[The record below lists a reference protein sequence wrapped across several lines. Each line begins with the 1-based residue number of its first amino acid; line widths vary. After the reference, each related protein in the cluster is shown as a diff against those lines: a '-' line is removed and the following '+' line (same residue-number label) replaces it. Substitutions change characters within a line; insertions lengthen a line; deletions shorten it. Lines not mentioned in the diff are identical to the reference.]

1 MIRMI
6 ALRLF
11 WAVPTLLAVIT
22 VTFFLMRAAPG
33 GPFDTEQQMSPVI
46 EAQMRVRYGLDQ
58 PLGTQYTRFLGGV
71 LQGDFG
77 PSYKYKDMS
86 VRELI
91 LDGLPVS
98 ATIGSLAM
106 LLALLLGIPLG
117 MVAGLNHNKRLD
129 TLVMGISMLGIT
141 VPPFVM
147 APLLALFF
155 GIMLHWLPVGGWND
169 GALPNLVLP
178 VLALA
183 LPQLAAI
190 ARLTRGSLLDVLR
203 QNYIRTARA
212 KGLPWRTILS
222 RHALKPTLMPVISY
236 LGPAAAGLLTGS
248 VVIEVVFGLPGIGRY
263 FVNASLNRDYTL
275 VLGVVIVYAALLILF
290 NLLVDIAYGWLDPRV
305 RARGGR

>member
-1 MIRMI
+1 MMYMV
-6 ALRLF
+6 LMRLLM
-11 WAVPTLLAVIT
+11 AIPTLLAVIT

-33 GPFDTEQQMSPVI
+33 GPFDSEQQLSPLI
-46 EAQMRVRYGLDQ
+46 EAQMRERYGLDQ
-58 PLGTQYTRFLGGV
+58 PLLTQYTRFIGGV
-71 LQGDFG
+71 VQGNFG
-77 PSYKYKDMS
+77 PSYKYKDFS

-98 ATIGSLAM
+98 TILGSLAL
-106 LLALLLGIPLG
+106 LLALLFGVPLG
-117 MVAGLNHNKRLD
+117 MIAGLNQNKPLD
-129 TLVMGISMLGIT
+129 SVVMSVSMLGIT

-147 APLLALFF
+147 APLLALLF

-169 GALPNLVLP
+169 GHWPNLVLP
-178 VLALA
+178 VISLA

-190 ARLTRGSLLDVLR
+190 ARLTRGSMLEVLR

-212 KGLPWRTILS
+212 KGLPWRIILA

-275 VLGVVIVYAALLILF
+275 VLGVVITYAALLILF
-290 NLLVDIAYGWLDPRV
+290 NLLVDLAYGWLDPRV
-305 RARGGR
+305 RGQR

>member
-1 MIRMI
+1 MMRMI

-22 VTFFLMRAAPG
+22 VTFFLMRVAPG

-46 EAQMRVRYGLDQ
+46 EAQMRERYGLDQ
-58 PLGTQYTRFLGGV
+58 PLMTQYARFLGGV
-71 LQGDFG
+71 LHGDFG
-77 PSYKYKDMS
+77 PSYKYKDLS

-98 ATIGSLAM
+98 ATIGSLAL
-106 LLALLLGIPLG
+106 LLAIIFGVPLG
-117 MVAGLNHNKRLD
+117 MVAGLNQNKPLD
-129 TLVMGISMLGIT
+129 SLVMTLSMFGLT
-141 VPPFVM
+141 VPSFVM
-147 APLLALFF
+147 APLLALLF
-155 GIMLHWLPVGGWND
+155 GIMLHWLPVGGWDD
-169 GALPNLVLP
+169 GHWPNLVLP
-178 VLALA
+178 VIALA

-212 KGLPWRTILS
+212 KGLPWRIILA

-248 VVIEVVFGLPGIGRY
+248 VVIEVIFGLPGIGRY

-275 VLGVVIVYAALLILF
+275 VLGVVIAYAALLILF

-305 RARGGR
+305 RARAGR

>member
-1 MIRMI
+1 MMRMVL
-6 ALRLF
+6 LRLF
-11 WAVPTLLAVIT
+11 WVVPTLLAVIT

-33 GPFDTEQQMSPVI
+33 GPFDSEQQISPVI
-46 EAQMRVRYGLDQ
+46 EAQMRERYGLDQ
-58 PLGTQYTRFLGGV
+58 PLFVQYRRFLV
-71 LQGDFG
+71 SAVQGDFG

-86 VRELI
+86 VSELI
-91 LDGLPVS
+91 RDGLPVS
-98 ATIGSLAM
+98 AVLGGLALVLAM
-106 LLALLLGIPLG
+106 LIGVPLG
-117 MVAGLNHNKRLD
+117 MVAGLNQNKPLD
-129 TLVMGISMLGIT
+129 SVVMAISMLGIA

-169 GALPNLVLP
+169 GHWRNIILP
-178 VLALA
+178 VVSLA

-190 ARLTRGSLLDVLR
+190 SRLTRGSILEVLR

-212 KGLPWRTILS
+212 KGLPWRTILR

-275 VLGVVIVYAALLILF
+275 VLGVVITYAVLLILF
-290 NLLVDIAYGWLDPRV
+290 NLLVDIAYGWLDPRT
-305 RARGGR
+305 RAGR

>member
-1 MIRMI
+1 MMRMVL
-6 ALRLF
+6 LRLF
-11 WAVPTLLAVIT
+11 WVVPTLLAVIT

-33 GPFDTEQQMSPVI
+33 GPFDSEQQISPVI
-46 EAQMRVRYGLDQ
+46 EAQMRERYGLDQ
-58 PLGTQYTRFLGGV
+58 PLFVQYRRFLV
-71 LQGDFG
+71 SAVQGDFG

-86 VRELI
+86 VSELI
-91 LDGLPVS
+91 RDGLPVS
-98 ATIGSLAM
+98 AVLGGLALVLAM
-106 LLALLLGIPLG
+106 LIGVPLG
-117 MVAGLNHNKRLD
+117 MVAGLNQNKPLD
-129 TLVMGISMLGIT
+129 SIVMAISMLGIA

-169 GALPNLVLP
+169 GHWRNIILP
-178 VLALA
+178 VVSLA

-190 ARLTRGSLLDVLR
+190 SRLTRGSILEVLR

-212 KGLPWRTILS
+212 KGLPWRTILL

-275 VLGVVIVYAALLILF
+275 VLGVVITYAVLLILF
-290 NLLVDIAYGWLDPRV
+290 NLLVDIAYGWLDPRTRV
-305 RARGGR
+305 GR

>member
-1 MIRMI
+1 MMRMV
-6 ALRLF
+6 LWRLLM
-11 WAVPTLLAVIT
+11 AIPTLLAVIT
-22 VTFFLMRAAPG
+22 ITFFLMRAAPG
-33 GPFDTEQQMSPVI
+33 GPFDGEQQLSPLI
-46 EAQMRVRYGLDQ
+46 EAQMRDRYGLDQ
-58 PLGTQYTRFLGGV
+58 PLFNQYVRFLGGAV
-71 LQGDFG
+71 RGDFG
-77 PSYKYKDMS
+77 PSYKYKDFS

-98 ATIGSLAM
+98 AILGS
-106 LLALLLGIPLG
+106 LALLLAVLLGVPLG
-117 MVAGLNHNKRLD
+117 MVAGLNQNKPLD
-129 TLVMGISMLGIT
+129 SVVMGVSMLGIT

-155 GIMLHWLPVGGWND
+155 GILLHWLPVGGWND
-169 GALPNLVLP
+169 GHWPNLVLP
-178 VLALA
+178 VIALA

-190 ARLTRGSLLDVLR
+190 ARLTRGSLLEVLR

-275 VLGVVIVYAALLILF
+275 VLGVVITYAALLILF
-290 NLLVDIAYGWLDPRV
+290 NLLVDIAYGWLDPRIRV
-305 RARGGR
+305 AR

>member
-1 MIRMI
+1 MM
-6 ALRLF
+6 RLAAMRLL
-11 WAVPTLLAVIT
+11 WAVPTLWVVIT
-22 VTFFLMRAAPG
+22 ITFFLMRVAPG
-33 GPFDTEQQMSPVI
+33 GPFDTEQPLNPVI
-46 EAQMRVRYGLDQ
+46 EAQMRERYGLDQ
-58 PLGTQYTRFLGGV
+58 PLLTQYGRFLSGV
-71 LQGDFG
+71 VQGDFG
-77 PSYKYKDMS
+77 PSYKYKDLS
-86 VRELI
+86 VCELI

-98 ATIGSLAM
+98 ATLGS
-106 LLALLLGIPLG
+106 LALLLAVIFGLPLG
-117 MVAGLNHNKRLD
+117 MIAGLNQNKPLD

-147 APLLALFF
+147 APLLALLF
-155 GIMLHWLPVGGWND
+155 GIMLRWLPVGGWND
-169 GALPNLVLP
+169 GHWPNLVLP
-178 VLALA
+178 VIALA

-275 VLGVVIVYAALLILF
+275 VLGVVIAYAALLILF

-305 RARGGR
+305 RARAGQ

>member
-1 MIRMI
+1 MIRMVL
-6 ALRLF
+6 LRLF
-11 WAVPTLLAVIT
+11 WAIPTLLAVIT

-33 GPFDTEQQMSPVI
+33 GPFDGEQQISPVI
-46 EAQMRVRYGLDQ
+46 EAQMRERYGLDQ
-58 PLGTQYTRFLGGV
+58 PIFIQYTRFLGGV
-71 LQGDFG
+71 ARGDFG
-77 PSYKYKDMS
+77 PSYKYKDVS

-98 ATIGSLAM
+98 ALLGSLA
-106 LLALLLGIPLG
+106 LVLAMMIGIPLG
-117 MVAGLNHNKRLD
+117 MVAGLNQNKPLD
-129 TLVMGISMLGIT
+129 SLVMGISMLGIT
-141 VPPFVM
+141 IPPFVM

-169 GALPNLVLP
+169 GHWRNLILPTIS
-178 VLALA
+178 LA

-190 ARLTRGSLLDVLR
+190 ARLTRASILEVLQ

-212 KGLPWRTILS
+212 KGLPWRTILR
-222 RHALKPTLMPVISY
+222 RHALKPTLMPVVSY

-275 VLGVVIVYAALLILF
+275 VLGVVITYAVLLILF
-290 NLLVDIAYGWLDPRV
+290 NLLVDIAYGWLDPRT
-305 RARGGR
+305 RAGR